1 VYMYIVYMYIKLL
14 TYMYADKKDAEIK
27 ERERI
32 EVFICV
38 YVCCVYRKLLIYI
51 YSFQFLRI

>member
-1 VYMYIVYMYIKLL
+1 
-14 TYMYADKKDAEIK
+14 MYAYIRDENELKKKEEFLRWKDKKDAEIK

-38 YVCCVYRKLLIYI
+38 YVYCVYVYKVIDIHVCR
-51 YSFQFLRI
+51 